1 MLIDEAVITV
11 EGGKGGPGKVSFF
24 PVMGAGP
31 DGGDGGDGG
40 NVYARASRQMTSL
53 EKYSSTKK
61 FAAENGDSGDRYRR
75 KGAAG
80 KDLYLTVPVG
90 TLFREISSGE
100 EIELNKD
107 GDTLLLV
114 NGGKGGRGNDS
125 FKSPT
130 NTTPKKAQPGL
141 LGEKRTFKM
150 IMRLIADIGLIGLP
164 NAGKST
170 LLNAL
175 TSADVKTAPYPF
187 TTLTPNLGVVHG
199 MVLADI
205 PGLIEGASTGKG
217 LGTRFLKHIEK
228 VTILLHCISVE
239 SEDPV
244 QDYKTIRKEMGAYN
258 TYLLDKSEIILLT
271 KIDLIDDNKRESIIK
286 KLSEFEK
293 KIIPVSVLDDTTLE
307 VVKKEIN
314 TYVSGERST
323 SS

>member
-11 EGGKGGPGKVSFF
+11 EGGKGGAGKVSFF

-40 NVYARASRQMTSL
+40 NVYLRASRQMTSL

-61 FAAENGDSGDRYRR
+61 FTAQNGDSGDRYRR
-75 KGAAG
+75 KGKAG
-80 KDLYLTVPVG
+80 DDLYLTVPVG
-90 TLFREISSGE
+90 TLVREIESGE
-100 EIELNKD
+100 ELELNND
-107 GDTLLLV
+107 GVALLLV
-114 NGGKGGRGNDS
+114 EGGRGGRGNDS

-130 NTTPKKAQPGL
+130 NTTPKKAQPGE
-141 LGEKRTFKM
+141 LGEKRTFKL

-199 MVLADI
+199 NVLADI
-205 PGLIEGASTGKG
+205 PGLIEGASSGKG

-228 VTILLHCISVE
+228 VTILFHCISVE
-239 SEDPV
+239 STDPLK
-244 QDYKTIRKEMGAYN
+244 DYETIRKEMGVYN
-258 TYLLDKSEIILLT
+258 THLLEKREIILLT
-271 KIDLIDDNKRESIIK
+271 KTDLVDDNETESIIK
-286 KLSEFEK
+286 KLTVLEK
-293 KIIPVSVLDDTTLE
+293 PIIPVSVLKDETTDRI
-307 VVKKEIN
+307 KKEITN
-314 TYVSGERST
+314 YVPSRI
-323 SS
+323 